1 MIKTLNAFKGMNT
14 EYIKTEKPTTTEM
27 PLNKIPFPETFM
39 AVSYTHLTLPT
50 KA

>member
-27 PLNKIPFPETFM
+27 PLNKIPFPEW
-39 AVSYTHLTLPT
+39 TLF
-50 KA
+50 AADSI